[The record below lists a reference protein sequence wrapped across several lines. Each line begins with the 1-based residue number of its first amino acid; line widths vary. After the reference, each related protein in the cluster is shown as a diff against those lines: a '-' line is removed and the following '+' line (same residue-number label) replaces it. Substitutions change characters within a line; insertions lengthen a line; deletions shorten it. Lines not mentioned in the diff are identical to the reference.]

1 MGLYDNKNQLNRE
14 AAKVALEFSH
24 ATEKDII
31 KLLNSFVPT
40 FRLMKEKYYSFAYGK
55 IKEQKSKII
64 ELNKSL
70 QATKAKAIK
79 VQISLEAYKE
89 YVFYYSSIEHI
100 IDVFQRKISQEEI
113 NQSISGIIKK
123 KDLILDN
130 RYWLR
135 NYNYLDYAKTKLF
148 SYPDPY
154 TSVEKA
160 NRFIESYQKKLS
172 GLVDSMIS
180 IRKDIDHRL
189 EQIDEYKLQTKN
201 ETEEFDEFTKQ
212 YQNFEKEIYKDCR
225 YRVEQYVKKS
235 PDSEIKKQI
244 LKSLNRSKYKAMS
257 KDPKE
262 YNLVTSKTLFNLVAD
277 VANALVKLN
286 EQTNDKG
293 ME

>member
-14 AAKVALEFSH
+14 AAQIALEVSR

-31 KLLNSFVPT
+31 ELLNSFVPT
-40 FRLMKEKYYSFAYGK
+40 FKSMQKKYYTFAYGK
-55 IKEQKSKII
+55 IKEQKTKIN
-64 ELNKSL
+64 ELTKSL
-70 QATKAKAIK
+70 QTAKAKAIK
-79 VQISLEAYKE
+79 AQISLDAYKE
-89 YVFYYSSIEHI
+89 YVFYRSSIEYR
-100 IDVFQRKISQEEI
+100 IDSFQRKIAQEEI
-113 NQSISGIIKK
+113 KQSTTGIVKK
-123 KDLILDN
+123 QNLVLDN
-130 RYWLR
+130 RYCLR
-135 NYNYLDYAKTKLF
+135 DYSYLEYAKAKLS
-148 SYPDPY
+148 SYPTPY

-160 NRFIESYQKKLS
+160 NRFIESYQKKLT
-172 GLVDSMIS
+172 GLVNSMIS

-225 YRVEQYVKKS
+225 YRVEQYIKKS